1 MDNLVIKNVDVM
13 GDTIMAAKDSNGDV
27 WVGIRWICDGLG
39 MTEGHMKRQIK
50 NIKKDLALSQG
61 GSNLTLN
68 KGSGEREVF
77 CIKLDYLPIW
87 LAKISITPTIQR
99 DHPELAKKLLEYQ
112 LKAKDIL
119 AEAFLTNNGMPKS
132 TDGKIAL
139 LAQGHTELVQKVDE
153 MDKKVDELSDRL
165 EKSLLELPVLGLEL
179 NDINRALKRR
189 GVDCLGG
196 KDSAAY
202 HDKSLRQKLYWD
214 IHIQLR
220 REFQVSTY
228 RAIRRNQTED
238 AIRFLESYQ
247 PPIAMREEINR
258 INSQTI

>member
-13 GDTIMAAKDSNGDV
+13 GDSIMAAKDNNGEI

-39 MTEGHMKRQIK
+39 MTEGHMKRQIA
-50 NIKKDLALSQG
+50 NIKKDLMLSKG
-61 GSNLTLN
+61 GSNLILN
-68 KGSGEREVF
+68 RGSGERDVF
-77 CIKLDYLPIW
+77 CLKLDYLPIW

-99 DHPELAKKLLEYQ
+99 EHPDLASKLLDYQ

-119 AEAFLTNNGMPKS
+119 AEAFLPSTGMPKS

-153 MDKKVDELSDRL
+153 VDKKVDELSDRL

-179 NDINRALKRR
+179 NDINKALKRR
-189 GVDCLGG
+189 GVECLGG

-228 RAIRRNQTED
+228 KAIRRNQTGD

-247 PPIAMREEINR
+247 PPIAMREEIEN
-258 INSQTI
+258 INSQSL